1 MEKKIIEKTQV
12 LDISEN
18 FIDIETIFHNKN
30 PKLARW
36 IPKFV
41 FRYLKRIAH
50 QEDANRV
57 FYTYR
62 DKLGLDFID
71 AMLDEEFQLKIKVR
85 GLENINATDR
95 FLLAA
100 NHPLGGLDGMALMK
114 AVGQVRQDILFPVND
129 VLMNIPHL
137 KPLFIPVNKHGSN
150 KDNIRL
156 INQAFASDKVMLFFP
171 AGLVS
176 RKQKGKIEDL
186 AWHKTFIVKAKK
198 YKRAIV
204 PVYISGQNSNFFYRL
219 ANIRKFFG
227 IKAKLEM
234 FYLVDEMYKLKGKE
248 IEIVFGKP
256 IDPDRFE
263 KSRRMNDWAT
273 SVKEHVYR
281 LSVQPDA
288 EF

>member
-1 MEKKIIEKTQV
+1 MEKKIIETTQG

-18 FIDIETIFHNKN
+18 FVDIEKIFHNKN

-41 FRYLKRIAH
+41 FRYIRRIAH
-50 QEDANRV
+50 EKDANRV
-57 FYTYR
+57 FYAQKNT
-62 DKLGLDFID
+62 LGLDFID
-71 AMLDEEFQLKIKVR
+71 VVLNEEFDLKINVR

-114 AVGQVRQDILFPVND
+114 VVGQVRKDILFPVND

-186 AWHKTFIVKAKK
+186 AWQKTFIVKAKK

-219 ANIRKFFG
+219 ANIRKFLG
-227 IKAKLEM
+227 IKAKVEM
-234 FYLVDEMYKLKGKE
+234 FYLVEEMYKLKGKE
-248 IEIVFGKP
+248 IEITIGKP
-256 IDPDRFE
+256 IDPDRFD